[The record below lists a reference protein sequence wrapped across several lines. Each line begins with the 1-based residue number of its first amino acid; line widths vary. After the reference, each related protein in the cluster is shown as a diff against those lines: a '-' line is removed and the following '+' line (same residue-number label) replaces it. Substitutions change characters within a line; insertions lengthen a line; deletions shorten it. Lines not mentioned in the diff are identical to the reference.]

1 MTPLDFPS
9 LPPYEGCG
17 SGDHTCGS
25 WCLPM
30 ANDKLILQPFYGSVF
45 LFLRS
50 KMVITYRLF
59 SFWGGKLISYGNCCE
74 MARNTPK
81 IPGYMAPD
89 RSC

>member
-59 SFWGGKLISYGNCCE
+59 SFWGGKLISYGNC
-74 MARNTPK
+74 
-81 IPGYMAPD
+81 
-89 RSC
+89 